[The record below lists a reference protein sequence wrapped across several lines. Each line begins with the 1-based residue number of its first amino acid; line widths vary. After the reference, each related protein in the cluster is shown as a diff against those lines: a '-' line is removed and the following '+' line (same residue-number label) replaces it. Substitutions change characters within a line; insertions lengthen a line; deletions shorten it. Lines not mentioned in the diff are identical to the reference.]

1 MNLSIPG
8 ASETAVFPE
17 IRRTIPSI
25 LQINMGYLCNQQCT
39 HCHVGAGPK
48 RTEIMS
54 AETVREVLQ
63 YLEKSRIRRIEL
75 TGGAPEMN
83 PSFRELVSRAAFLE
97 IDVTDRCNLTVL
109 DMPENKDLPV
119 FMAKNRIEIIASL
132 PCYRKENVDLQRGDG
147 VFALSIAGLNRLN
160 EVGYGLEGSGLVLNL
175 VYNPIGPVLPPPQEE
190 LEMEYRQELAD
201 RYGILFNRLLTLT
214 NMPIRRFRAQLAQ
227 EGELAPYLSL
237 LQDSFVP
244 ENLERVMCRRM
255 ISVDWKGFL
264 YDCDFNQML
273 GLPMGAGGGRPV
285 HLSELGKILIHETPI
300 RTAEHCFGCTAGQGS
315 SCGGALNDNRKEE
328 IC

>member
-1 MNLSIPG
+1 MNLSLTG
-8 ASETAVFPE
+8 ASETDVFPE

-25 LQINMGYLCNQQCT
+25 LQINLGYLCNQQCA

-54 AETVREVLQ
+54 AETVREVLHF
-63 YLEKSRIRRIEL
+63 LEKTRIRRIEL

-83 PSFRELVSRAAFLE
+83 PSFREIVSRATFLE

-109 DMPENKDLPV
+109 DMLENKDLPV
-119 FMAKNRIEIIASL
+119 FMARNRVEIVASL
-132 PCYRKENVDLQRGDG
+132 PCYRKENVDRQRGDG
-147 VFALSIAGLNRLN
+147 VFALSIAGLKRLN

-201 RYGILFNRLLTLT
+201 RYGIRFNRLFILT
-214 NMPIRRFRAQLAQ
+214 NMPIRRFRAQLAW
-227 EGELAPYLSL
+227 EGKLESYLTL
-237 LQDSFVP
+237 LRDSFVP
-244 ENLERVMCRRM
+244 GNLEKVMCRTL

-273 GLPMGAGGGRPV
+273 GLPMGAGEGHPIRLP
-285 HLSELGKILIHETPI
+285 ELGRVITEGAPI
-300 RTAEHCFGCTAGQGS
+300 RTADHCFGCTAGQGS
-315 SCGGALNDNRKEE
+315 SCGGALESITEE
-328 IC
+328 ETC